1 MERNANDNLGS
12 QNTGDSTTG
21 SFASG
26 SGSQVGSQGGSQGS
40 PSSGSYGAG
49 APDVAGGY
57 GGSSTGGSMTGSG
70 IGGAGGMGSNTG
82 ASDASFSRDSMADSG
97 NLADRAKNMASTAGD
112 KLSGAGSTI
121 RDKAGNLKSS
131 LADVLESGA
140 EKLRTQGAGGGQYA
154 GAMATGGSDAMVS
167 DGSRTAGATNQIAG
181 GLQAS
186 ADWLRDADL
195 DSMKSGIER
204 QVKDHPGR
212 TLAIAVGVGYLLGKA
227 IRK

>member
-1 MERNANDNLGS
+1 MDMERNANDNFGN

-26 SGSQVGSQGGSQGS
+26 TGSQVGSQGGSQGS

-49 APDVAGGY
+49 APDVSGSM
-57 GGSSTGGSMTGSG
+57 GSSS
-70 IGGAGGMGSNTG
+70 G
-82 ASDASFSRDSMADSG
+82 ASTDDASFSRGNMGGDAG
-97 NLADRAKNMASTAGD
+97 NLTDRAKNMASTAGD
-112 KLSGAGSTI
+112 KLSSAGSTV
-121 RDKAGNLKSS
+121 REKAGTWKNS
-131 LADVLESGA
+131 LADALESGA

-154 GAMATGGSDAMVS
+154 GATATGGSSSMVS

-204 QVKDHPGR
+204 QVKEHPGR